1 MLGNIF
7 PLDSS
12 KPFTAQEKTGH
23 NRYHP
28 EIPPVETVR
37 PGDSFRVDSREW
49 FDGAIKNDDSADD
62 ILNAPMKKVHG
73 LSGPFRI
80 EGAQPGDLLIV
91 DILDVGPIPQEQ
103 GPLAGQGWGYTGIFA
118 RSNGGSFLV
127 DQFPDA
133 YKAVWDFQGPWATS
147 RHIPGVRFEGLTH
160 PGIMAT
166 APSPEM
172 LAKWNKREGDL
183 MATNPDR
190 VPPLALPP
198 APEE

>member
-12 KPFTAQEKTGH
+12 KPFTTQEKVGH

-37 PGDSFRVDSREW
+37 PGDSVRVDSREW

-73 LSGPFRI
+73 LTGPFRI

-91 DILDVGPIPQEQ
+91 DILDV
-103 GPLAGQGWGYTGIFA
+103 
-118 RSNGGSFLV
+118 
-127 DQFPDA
+127 
-133 YKAVWDFQGPWATS
+133 
-147 RHIPGVRFEGLTH
+147 
-160 PGIMAT
+160 
-166 APSPEM
+166 
-172 LAKWNKREGDL
+172 
-183 MATNPDR
+183 
-190 VPPLALPP
+190 
-198 APEE
+198 